1 MRARSAASPVRLR
14 VAVDAEPLYG
24 HETGVGNF
32 CRGLL
37 SALAASDALDLSA
50 FAVTW
55 RRQDQLV
62 TLVPTGVTVR
72 GRPMPA
78 RPLRGAWRRSNFP
91 PIDLFLGPVDVVHG
105 TNFVV
110 PPTSTA
116 ARVVTVHDLVPV
128 HFPEMCD
135 HATINYPGLIRR
147 ALDGGAWVHTHSR
160 FVAAEVVDEFK
171 VDPARVRAIP
181 SGIPDLDG
189 HLGPGGAGLAAGS
202 LPPGIHRYVL
212 SIGTVEPRK
221 DYASLVRAF
230 DQIAPDQPDLGLVII
245 GADGWEASAFA
256 RAMGMSS
263 HRDRIVRPGY
273 LDNQELASWLRG
285 AAVLAYPSRYEG
297 FGYPPLQAMAS
308 SVTVVAT
315 KAGSLPEVLGDAAA
329 LVDVGDIDQLAAA
342 LSAVLDDP
350 DYAAALTNRGLRQVA
365 EYSWERCALEMIDL
379 YRTAAGPPRLRG
391 RRAQAGAGSVTS
403 AARSMT

>member
-1 MRARSAASPVRLR
+1 MRARSAGTPGRLR

-202 LPPGIHRYVL
+202 LPPASTGTSCRSVPSSPARTMPAWCEP
-212 SIGTVEPRK
+212 SIRSHPTSPIWAWSSSERTGGKRARSLAPWGCPVTGTVSCGPAISTTR
-221 DYASLVRAF
+221 
-230 DQIAPDQPDLGLVII
+230 
-245 GADGWEASAFA
+245 
-256 RAMGMSS
+256 
-263 HRDRIVRPGY
+263 
-273 LDNQELASWLRG
+273 SWLAG
-285 AAVLAYPSRYEG
+285 YAAQPFWPTRR
-297 FGYPPLQAMAS
+297 
-308 SVTVVAT
+308 AT
-315 KAGSLPEVLGDAAA
+315 KGSGTP
-329 LVDVGDIDQLAAA
+329 
-342 LSAVLDDP
+342 
-350 DYAAALTNRGLRQVA
+350 
-365 EYSWERCALEMIDL
+365 RCK
-379 YRTAAGPPRLRG
+379 RWPRVCP
-391 RRAQAGAGSVTS
+391 S
-403 AARSMT
+403 